1 MTMAK
6 IDEQL
11 IAKINEAKNEMQ
23 QIQMELGAIALAEI
37 SKEILLANYKKLKTT
52 IDETVSE
59 IGTEFG
65 DGQID
70 LETGEFT
77 PTEK

>member
-1 MTMAK
+1 MAK

-11 IAKINEAKNEMQ
+11 IEKIKGAKNEMQ

-37 SKEILLANYKKLKTT
+37 SKEILLENYKKLKTT

-77 PTEK
+77 PSEK

>member
-1 MTMAK
+1 MAK

-37 SKEILLANYKKLKTT
+37 SKEILLNNYKKLKTT
-52 IDETVSE
+52 IDDTVSE
-59 IGTEFG
+59 IGTELG

-70 LETGEFT
+70 LETGDFT

>member
-1 MTMAK
+1 MAK

-23 QIQMELGAIALAEI
+23 QIQMELGAITLAEI
-37 SKEILLANYKKLKTT
+37 SKEILLDNYKKLKTT
-52 IDETVSE
+52 IDETVAE
-59 IGTEFG
+59 IGKEFG

-77 PTEK
+77 PSEK

>member
-1 MTMAK
+1 MAK

-37 SKEILLANYKKLKTT
+37 SKEILLENYKKLKTT

-59 IGTEFG
+59 IGKEFG

-77 PTEK
+77 PSEK

>member
-1 MTMAK
+1 MAK

-11 IAKINEAKNEMQ
+11 IAKIKEAKNEMQ

-37 SKEILLANYKKLKTT
+37 SKEILLDNYKKLKTT

>member
-1 MTMAK
+1 MAK

-11 IAKINEAKNEMQ
+11 IAKINQAKNEMQ

-37 SKEILLANYKKLKTT
+37 SKDILLENYKKLKTT

-59 IGTEFG
+59 IGAEFG

>member
-65 DGQID
+65 DGQIN

-77 PTEK
+77 PSEK

>member
-11 IAKINEAKNEMQ
+11 IAKIKEAKNEMQ

-37 SKEILLANYKKLKTT
+37 SKEILLDNYKKLKTT

>member
-1 MTMAK
+1 MAK

-37 SKEILLANYKKLKTT
+37 SKEILLENYKKLKTT
-52 IDETVSE
+52 IDETVAE
-59 IGTEFG
+59 IGKEFG

-77 PTEK
+77 PSEK